1 MVDGWSLILP
11 EDNVDIDCIVVNV
24 YILKP
29 DVPSGKLPEM
39 KSAIRPYHHG
49 NLRQELLR
57 AAEAALEAGGV
68 QQLSLRGLSR
78 ELGVSH
84 GSPQRHFAT
93 KQDLLNALATEG
105 FQRLD
110 GVSAKAA
117 TAPGQDFNARLTKV
131 ALAHLGFALKHPA
144 LLALMF
150 EAKQQPAMPPELLAA
165 LQSAFSHIPR
175 ILKEGQ
181 AAGKIVPG
189 DPYRLALTI
198 GAVVQGLVAISVD
211 GKIKGDS
218 LKVIVPE
225 VIGHVL
231 NGLGTGKAKG

>member
-1 MVDGWSLILP
+1 MR
-11 EDNVDIDCIVVNV
+11 
-24 YILKP
+24 
-29 DVPSGKLPEM
+29 
-39 KSAIRPYHHG
+39 SAARPYHHG
-49 NLRQELLR
+49 NLREELLR
-57 AAEAALEAGGV
+57 AAEAALEARGV
-68 QQLSLRGLSR
+68 QQLSLRELSR

-84 GSPQRHFAT
+84 ASPQRHFAT
-93 KQDLLNALATEG
+93 KQDLLNALATVG
-105 FQRLD
+105 FQRFD
-110 GVSAKAA
+110 AIAAKAA
-117 TAPGQDFNARLTKV
+117 AAARGQDFNARLTKV

-150 EAKQQPAMPPELLAA
+150 EAKRQPAMPPELLTA
-165 LQSAFSHIPR
+165 LHAAFSHIPR

-181 AAGKIVPG
+181 DAGKIVPG

-231 NGLGTGKAKG
+231 TGLNTSAR

>member
-1 MVDGWSLILP
+1 
-11 EDNVDIDCIVVNV
+11 
-24 YILKP
+24 
-29 DVPSGKLPEM
+29 M
-39 KSAIRPYHHG
+39 KSAARPYHHG

-57 AAEAALEAGGV
+57 AAEAALEARGV
-68 QQLSLRGLSR
+68 QQLSLRELSR

-84 GSPQRHFAT
+84 ASPQRHFAT
-93 KQDLLNALATEG
+93 KQDLINALATVG
-105 FQRLD
+105 FQRFD
-110 GVSAKAA
+110 SIAA
-117 TAPGQDFNARLTKV
+117 RAAAAPGQDFNARLTKV

-150 EAKQQPAMPPELLAA
+150 EAKRQPALPPELLTA
-165 LQSAFSHIPR
+165 LHAAFSHIPR

-181 AAGKIVPG
+181 EAGKIVPG

-198 GAVVQGLVAISVD
+198 GAVVQGLVAISID

-225 VIGHVL
+225 VIGHLL
-231 NGLGTGKAKG
+231 NGLSATKSKT